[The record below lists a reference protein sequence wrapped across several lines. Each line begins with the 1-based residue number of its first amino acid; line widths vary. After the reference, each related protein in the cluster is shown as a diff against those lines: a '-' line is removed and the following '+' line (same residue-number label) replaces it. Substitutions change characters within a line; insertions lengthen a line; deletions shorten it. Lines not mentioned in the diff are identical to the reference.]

1 MPKTMKTTSLALVLG
16 WTLAASQPP
25 MGGARAP
32 MDQAGKLSQYYE
44 NVAARTLARYYEEA
58 TFLVK
63 AKVELEPP
71 PEIELDGGDGDALPG
86 AEAPQQLPG
95 LPFLPD
101 NAQPGKPEP
110 SGDRKQGGGIQAV
123 TLDILVDTGYSER
136 DVEFIRNLLVMATRL
151 DEVRGDRVS
160 VHEGVFPRDNR
171 ALTSYRKPVE
181 QPPLPAAQ
189 PAKAKDDSAAA
200 RKEDPLAKLPP
211 ANPFSAY
218 MDHLPSL
225 IPLLVICLLILA
237 CVWMVSRAIVGSA
250 RARQKA
256 AEPAPAPVPPPAAP
270 AAPAKPAEAKNGQ
283 PPELA
288 AFRPFLLNC
297 FVGNPKHCGQ
307 IIKSW
312 IQRDA
317 DKGLR
322 DAAAMVGSLDPR
334 LMSVLAADLGRDNA
348 AKLEV
353 HLSAGDAMPPEE
365 LLAVYKEFKREY
377 GNAVNGSAEDD
388 QYKDLFGF
396 LQKMNEQQ
404 IMHIL
409 RDESIGIAGLV
420 MAQLPGETAGAI
432 LQKTDPDNRAK
443 LLIAMGNIDNIPLN
457 VYREIADRLS
467 LKALDVG
474 NMRYVAA
481 DGVDSI
487 LELIDS
493 LPLNLQFQ
501 YIHSISE
508 MDLGLGE
515 KLRNRYVTLPELVGL
530 PDKFLANVLQGL
542 DQETLILALAHVEDA
557 IRSKVL
563 SLLPERM
570 QMMVSGGLDTAK
582 DRPPKDSEGAQRR
595 ILHRIRDEIRHSGRP
610 A

>member
-1 MPKTMKTTSLALVLG
+1 MPKTIKNTSLALMLG
-16 WTLAASQPP
+16 LTLAAAQPQ
-25 MGGARAP
+25 MGGSSAP
-32 MDQAGKLSQYYE
+32 TDQAGKLSRYYE
-44 NVAARTLARYYEEA
+44 TIAARTLARYYEEA

-63 AKVELEPP
+63 AKVDIEPP
-71 PEIELDGGDGDALPG
+71 PEIELGGGDDPLPG

-101 NAQPGKPEP
+101 NAQPEKNPQ
-110 SGDRKQGGGIQAV
+110 SGPQKGGGIQAV
-123 TLDILVDTGYSER
+123 TLDILVDTGYSDR

-151 DEVRGDRVS
+151 DELRGDRVS

-171 ALTSYRKPVE
+171 SLVNYRKPVE
-181 QPPLPAAQ
+181 QPPMPAAQ
-189 PAKAKDDSAAA
+189 PKGKGDTAEA
-200 RKEDPLAKLPP
+200 RKEDPRDKQA

-225 IPLLVICLLILA
+225 IPLLLICLLILA

-250 RARQKA
+250 RARNK
-256 AEPAPAPVPPPAAP
+256 PADAPPAPVPVPAAP
-270 AAPAKPAEAKNGQ
+270 APAAKAADSKGQ

-307 IIKSW
+307 IVKSW

-322 DAAAMVGSLDPR
+322 DSAAMVGSLDSR
-334 LMSVLAADLGRDNA
+334 LMSVLAPELGRDLT
-348 AKLEV
+348 AKMEV
-353 HLSAGDAMPPEE
+353 HLSAGDAMQPEE

-377 GNAVNGSAEDD
+377 GNAVNDSSEDM
-388 QYKDLFGF
+388 YKDLFGF

-420 MAQLPGETAGAI
+420 MAQLPGEMASGI

-542 DQETLILALAHVEDA
+542 DQETLILALAHVEEA
-557 IRSKVL
+557 IRNKVL

-570 QMMVSGGLDTAK
+570 QMMVSGGLDSAK